1 MPLIEWFSARR
12 KPESLPSTISSTG
25 MSRADVSRPHPAAAR
40 PNNNGNAHAARKQ
53 ERKARREL
61 LYAVVREAMVRGGVL
76 SSTYKFK
83 VLSLDSVGNQFLVMM
98 DLARAANSD
107 CAHLSMLEAMIAQSA
122 KSRHDIQVTAVYWR
136 LNDSVVD
143 SSFVPSQQ
151 QPASAAPQKET
162 VAAGPQPV
170 ALPLQQPAREAS
182 ASDALEPEELDA
194 LKLAFSAGATA
205 KGELALANVNQPAPA
220 GRGQTRPTGFEDTV
234 LADNDPHPGAKP
246 QRAAR

>member
-1 MPLIEWFSARR
+1 MQLIEWFSARR

-25 MSRADVSRPHPAAAR
+25 LSRSYVSRPPQLEAR
-40 PNNNGNAHAARKQ
+40 PNNANTAHAARKQ

-122 KSRHDIQVTAVYWR
+122 KARHDIQVTAVYWR
-136 LNDSVVD
+136 LNDHVVD

-151 QPASAAPQKET
+151 QPASAAPRKET

-170 ALPLQQPAREAS
+170 ALPLQQPAREA
-182 ASDALEPEELDA
+182 ASDAVHPEELDA
-194 LKLAFSAGATA
+194 LKLAFSAGAA
-205 KGELALANVNQPAPA
+205 ARGEQALASARQPAPA
-220 GRGQTRPTGFEDTV
+220 GRSYTRPTGFEDTV
-234 LADNDPHPGAKP
+234 LADNEP
-246 QRAAR
+246 QRDAR

>member
-1 MPLIEWFSARR
+1 MPMIEWFSARR

-25 MSRADVSRPHPAAAR
+25 MSRADVSRPHPGAAR
-40 PNNNGNAHAARKQ
+40 PNNNANAHAARKQ

-107 CAHLSMLEAMIAQSA
+107 CAHLSVLEATIAQSA
-122 KSRHDIQVTAVYWR
+122 RMRHDIQVTAVYWR
-136 LNDSVVD
+136 LNDHVVD
-143 SSFVPSQQ
+143 STVVPQQ
-151 QPASAAPQKET
+151 QAASSAPQREPA
-162 VAAGPQPV
+162 AAGPQPV
-170 ALPLQQPAREAS
+170 ALPLQQPANEAD
-182 ASDALEPEELDA
+182 SDAVEPEELDA

-220 GRGQTRPTGFEDTV
+220 GRSHTRPTGFEDTV
-234 LADNDPHPGAKP
+234 LADNHPQP
-246 QRAAR
+246 AARSQGAAR